1 MSTPPQ
7 TDPPVTAI
15 LLDGEGGSRPLTAAE
30 AAVPQTGIR
39 WMRLDYTTEE
49 GRDWLRRRSNL
60 PPATISALLAEDPR
74 PRSLVEGDGML
85 LVLRGVNTTSPDE
98 PEDMV
103 AVRLWIEPGLIVTVR
118 RRALASTREIRNA
131 LEAGRGPRTE
141 GEFLVD
147 LMQRLLDK
155 LGLVVTDL
163 DAAGDELEEKVIT
176 AESRELRSQL
186 GALRR
191 QAIAL
196 RRYVAPQRDTVVR
209 LHTERV
215 PWLSDID
222 RGHLRE
228 SADRIQRYIE
238 DLDSARDRAA
248 VTQEELSNRLAESTN
263 RTMYTLSVV
272 AAIFLP
278 LGLLTGLLGINVGG
292 MPGVESPYAFWVVSG
307 ILVALA
313 IVLGVWF
320 RRQKL
325 L

>member
-163 DAAGDELEEKVIT
+163 DAAGYELEEKVIT